1 MSLVDLDGE
10 QPIAG
15 SRKTDVKD
23 AIEERLGL
31 SFDQFRRSVLLAQ
44 GDFAAF
50 LDADAKERAGLLERM
65 TGTEIYGVISME
77 AHARAVEERRGLEV
91 VAQRAELVTV
101 LSAVPRDL
109 VTVLSQVEKKKSE
122 AGAA

>member
-1 MSLVDLDGE
+1 
-10 QPIAG
+10 AG
-15 SRKTDVKD
+15 SRKTDVKQ

-77 AHARAVEERRGLEV
+77 AHARAVGARRSLEQLSTRRELLAVFSEEERAAHEEKAKALEIQHLLDQRRGRD
-91 VAQRAELVTV
+91 AQRAV
-101 LSAVPRDL
+101 DW
-109 VTVLSQVEKKKSE
+109 
-122 AGAA
+122 